1 MLSFVFAV
9 DPILALGGQIAAIVI
24 CVFTLILVVVSLA
37 LHFVMAFATTWIRE
51 KAELIKVPRP
61 KLESVN
67 QATEAALEGV
77 EPAQIENSAVRAVS
91 ELPARVQA
99 ADHKV
104 VQMSDRVAAALIE
117 FRARTVQAQTVMKAF
132 VAPRS
137 MSRESVSPT
146 YKEDG
151 LEFKSPGY
159 RKLMEEQAPEIP
171 VAPETGDGYAQAVA
185 AERLR
190 DVPAR

>member
-24 CVFTLILVVVSLA
+24 CVFTLILVLVSLA

-51 KAELIKVPRP
+51 KAEVIKVPRP

-67 QATEAALEGV
+67 KATEAALEGV

-104 VQMSDRVAAALIE
+104 DQVSDRVAAALIE
-117 FRARTVQAQTVMKAF
+117 FRARTVQAQTVVKAF

-137 MSRESVSPT
+137 MSHEPVSPT

>member
-1 MLSFVFAV
+1 MLSFVLAV
-9 DPILALGGQIAAIVI
+9 DPVLALGGQIAAIVI
-24 CVFTLILVVVSLA
+24 CVFTLILILISLA
-37 LHFVMAFATTWIRE
+37 LHLVLAFATTWIRE
-51 KAELIKVPRP
+51 KAELVKAPRP
-61 KLESVN
+61 KLENVN
-67 QATEAALEGV
+67 KATEAALEGT
-77 EPAQIENSAVRAVS
+77 EPTRINNSAVRAVS

-104 VQMSDRVAAALIE
+104 DQVSERAIAALIE
-117 FRARTVQAQTVMKAF
+117 VRARTVQAQTVIKAF

-137 MSRESVSPT
+137 TRPEPVLPK

-190 DVPAR
+190 DAPAR

>member
-1 MLSFVFAV
+1 MLSFVLAV

-24 CVFTLILVVVSLA
+24 CVFTLILVLISLA
-37 LHFVMAFATTWIRE
+37 LHFVLAFATTWIRE
-51 KAELIKVPRP
+51 KTELVKAPRP

-67 QATEAALEGV
+67 KATEDALEGV
-77 EPAQIENSAVRAVS
+77 EPTRIENAAVRAVS

-104 VQMSDRVAAALIE
+104 DQVSDRVAAALIE
-117 FRARTVQAQTVMKAF
+117 FRARTVQAQTILKAF
-132 VAPRS
+132 VVPRS
-137 MSRESVSPT
+137 TSRELVSPT

-159 RKLMEEQAPEIP
+159 RKLMEEKAPEIP
-171 VAPETGDGYAQAVA
+171 VAPETGDGYAQVVA